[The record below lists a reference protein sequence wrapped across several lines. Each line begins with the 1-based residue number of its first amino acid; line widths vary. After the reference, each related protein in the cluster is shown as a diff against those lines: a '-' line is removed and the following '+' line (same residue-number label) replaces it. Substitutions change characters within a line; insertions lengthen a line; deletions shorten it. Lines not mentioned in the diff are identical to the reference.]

1 MTSQSRSVPT
11 FEGFPKHI
19 TLDDGTAVELRP
31 LAESDHEALHGF
43 FSRIPEEDLYY
54 LKDDVTD
61 LDVIRNWTHNIDH
74 ERVIALEA
82 VVDGEIVSDATI
94 HRTRAFSRRH
104 IGELRVVVDPRFRQR
119 GLGSHVI
126 RELLDIAKEL
136 NLYKVY
142 IDLVTRR
149 EEAAI
154 RFAERMGFE
163 RVATLPSRIMDY
175 YGGYQDVVVME
186 VSLSDRNTW
195 WRP

>member
-1 MTSQSRSVPT
+1 MTSASKIVPT
-11 FEGFPKHI
+11 FEGFPKQF
-19 TLDDGTAVELRP
+19 TLDDGTAVEVRP
-31 LAESDHEALHGF
+31 LAEHDHESLHGF

-54 LKDDVTD
+54 LKDNVTD
-61 LDVIRNWTHNIDH
+61 LEVIRDWTHNINH

-82 VVDGEIVSDATI
+82 IVNGEIVCDATI

-104 IGELRVVVDPRFRQR
+104 IGELRVVVDPAFRQR
-119 GLGSHVI
+119 GLGSIVI
-126 RELLDIAKEL
+126 RELLDIAKEI

-142 IDLVTRR
+142 IDLVPRR

-163 RVATLPSRIMDY
+163 RVATLPARIMDY
-175 YGGYQDVVVME
+175 YGGYLDVVVME
-186 VSLSDRNTW
+186 VSLSDRSTW

>member
-1 MTSQSRSVPT
+1 MAAQSRNVPA
-11 FEGFPKHI
+11 FEGFPKKFN
-19 TLDDGTAVELRP
+19 LDDGTEVELRP
-31 LAESDHEALHGF
+31 LVESDHQALHDF

-54 LKDDVTD
+54 LKDEVTDVDVT
-61 LDVIRNWTHNIDH
+61 REWTHNINH
-74 ERVIALEA
+74 ERVIAIEA
-82 VVDGEIVSDATI
+82 LVDGEIVSDATL

-104 IGELRVVVDPRFRQR
+104 IGELRIVVDPSYRQR
-119 GLGSHVI
+119 GLGAHVI

-142 IDLVTRR
+142 IDLVPRR

-154 RFAERMGFE
+154 SFAERMGFE
-163 RVATLPSRIMDY
+163 RVATLPARIMDY

-186 VSLSDRNTW
+186 ISLSDRNTW

>member
-19 TLDDGTAVELRP
+19 TLDDGTDVELRP

>member
-1 MTSQSRSVPT
+1 MASQTKAVPS
-11 FEGFPKHI
+11 FEEFPKNFN
-19 TLDDGTAVELRP
+19 LDDGTAVELRP
-31 LAESDHEALHGF
+31 LGENDHEALHGF

-61 LDVIRNWTHNIDH
+61 LAVIREWTHNINH

-82 VVDGEIVSDATI
+82 IVDGEIVCDATI

-154 RFAERMGFE
+154 KFAERMGFE
-163 RVATLPSRIMDY
+163 RVATLPARIMDY
-175 YGGYQDVVVME
+175 YGGYHDVVVME
-186 VSLSDRNTW
+186 VSLSDRSTW

>member
-1 MTSQSRSVPT
+1 MTSQSRSIPA
-11 FEGFPKHI
+11 FEGFPKQI

-31 LAESDHEALHGF
+31 LEQGDHEALHGF

>member
-1 MTSQSRSVPT
+1 MTSQSRSVPS
-11 FEGFPKHI
+11 FEGYPKHI

-163 RVATLPSRIMDY
+163 RVATLPARIMDY

-186 VSLSDRNTW
+186 VSLSDRNAW

>member
-1 MTSQSRSVPT
+1 MTSQSRTVPS
-11 FEGFPKHI
+11 FEGFPKNF
-19 TLDDGTAVELRP
+19 TLDDGTEVELRP
-31 LAESDHEALHGF
+31 LGEGDHEALHGF

-61 LDVIRNWTHNIDH
+61 LGVIREWTHNINH

-82 VVDGEIVSDATI
+82 VVDGDIVCDATI

-104 IGELRVVVDPRFRQR
+104 IGELRVVVDPAYRQR
-119 GLGSHVI
+119 GLGARVI
-126 RELLDIAKEL
+126 RELLDIAKEV

-142 IDLVTRR
+142 IDLVPRR

-163 RVATLPSRIMDY
+163 RVATLPARIMDY
-175 YGGYQDVVVME
+175 YGGYQDIIVME

>member
-31 LAESDHEALHGF
+31 LEEGDHEALHGF

-74 ERVIALEA
+74 ERVIAIEA

>member
-1 MTSQSRSVPT
+1 MTSSPRTVPT
-11 FEGFPKHI
+11 FEGFPKHF
-19 TLDDGTAVELRP
+19 TLDDGTAVEVRP
-31 LAESDHEALHGF
+31 LAQQDHEPLHGF

-54 LKDDVTD
+54 LKDNVTD
-61 LDVIRNWTHNIDH
+61 LEVIREWTHNINH

-82 VVDGEIVSDATI
+82 IVDGEIVCDATI

-104 IGELRVVVDPRFRQR
+104 IGELRVVVDPAYRQR
-119 GLGSHVI
+119 GLGSIVI
-126 RELLDIAKEL
+126 RELLDIAKEI

-142 IDLVTRR
+142 IDLVPRR

-163 RVATLPSRIMDY
+163 RVATLPARIMDY
-175 YGGYQDVVVME
+175 YGGYLDVVVME
-186 VSLSDRNTW
+186 VSLSDRSTW

>member
-19 TLDDGTAVELRP
+19 TLDDGTDVELRP

-186 VSLSDRNTW
+186 VSLSDRKTW

>member
-31 LAESDHEALHGF
+31 LEDGDHEALHGF

-104 IGELRVVVDPRFRQR
+104 IGELRVVVDPKFRQR